1 MINKKQSHK
10 IQIGKVKLLKSNRPL
25 FPEDL
30 LARDDINGIL
40 EDVNKVKPDI
50 KSLIVIWLDQDD
62 VYHFEISDDTLVAIA
77 TWMLECTK
85 LDLLI
90 NDKE

>member
-1 MINKKQSHK
+1 MPNKNTHWIK
-10 IQIGKVKLLKSNRPL
+10 IGKVKLLKSDRPI

-30 LARDDINGIL
+30 LASDDINQIL

-50 KSLIVIWLDQDD
+50 KHLIILWVDKDD
-62 VYHFEISDDTLVAIA
+62 NLYFETPDDTPQSIA

-85 LDLLI
+85 LDILNEGL
-90 NDKE
+90 E